1 MNDDVRER
9 SKRLFGNSYVLEV
22 CAALAD
28 VPDRTTLTALIGDS
42 GLSPSVY
49 SGPLRRL
56 RGLGL
61 IVADAH
67 PDDDHRERWF
77 RPADTRLWETA
88 KELRG

>member
-1 MNDDVRER
+1 MSDDVRAR
-9 SKRLFGNSYVLEV
+9 SKRLFGNSYLLEV

-28 VPDRTTLTALIGDS
+28 VQDRTNLTALIGDS

-49 SGPLRRL
+49 SVPLRRL

-61 IVADAH
+61 IVDDVR
-67 PDDDHRERWF
+67 PEDDHRERWF
-77 RPADTRLWETA
+77 RPAGTGLWATA